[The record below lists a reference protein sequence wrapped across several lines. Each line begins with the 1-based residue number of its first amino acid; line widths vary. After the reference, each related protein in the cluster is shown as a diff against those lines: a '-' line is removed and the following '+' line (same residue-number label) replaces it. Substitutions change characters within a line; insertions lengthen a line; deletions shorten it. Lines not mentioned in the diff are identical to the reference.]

1 MQMSTSLSM
10 ILTFYITQ
18 FYLLK
23 INIYYRYILKT
34 LFQELASLLYPW
46 CYLWSFRIFQNNHPI
61 KNLDSASSVLSLL
74 LSKLLLV
81 TTMVEK
87 WKVCQIKNISVCVL
101 PLLPKYYCYFWKSFW
116 WISQGN
122 YVVNYIFIDGKKL
135 TCNCTNTSTKN
146 VSRKVS
152 LFSKITWR
160 YRWLLN
166 LSFRSTAYDTF
177 VFFRKRINKFSLS
190 LLIYQMLLLL

>member
-87 WKVCQIKNISVCVL
+87 WNVCQIKNISVCVL

-122 YVVNYIFIDGKKL
+122 YAVNYIFIDGKKL

-160 YRWLLN
+160 YQWHLN

-177 VFFRKRINKFSLS
+177 VFLAKELINFP
-190 LLIYQMLLLL
+190 YHY